1 MASFFRRNKPTTP
14 DSSRT
19 SRYSLEELAAAFPTA
34 PSAATPASPVE
45 ALPPAQTGTVP
56 AATPAPMPAPVAA
69 DPPTPA
75 AEHAAPATPAEALAR
90 DIAARTGQAQSVA
103 AVPNAPPAPAAPAPS
118 ALQALPDPA
127 PAAAPIAPAP
137 VVVVP
142 PVVAQPHGVPTSP
155 ATAPAAPAAPAQSLL
170 QSPPSTPAAPVP
182 TPVVATPVAATPA
195 VVPPVAAPPAVVPPA
210 ASAPPAA
217 APAASAT
224 PVVTAPSIVSSPL
237 PATQDDSIVGQHDA
251 LPAAPAGK
259 PGWRERL
266 RNSTFARSFG
276 GLFSRNPKLDD
287 DLLDEIETALITAD
301 VGIGATTALVE
312 GLRKRMKSREF
323 VDAQAMFKALRADLI
338 ALLQPVSKP
347 LVIDRS
353 LKPFVVLTVGV
364 NGVGKTTTI
373 GKLAKRFKDDGNSLM
388 LAAGDTF
395 RAAAVAQLQ
404 AWGDRNGVAVIAQGQ
419 NADAASVAFD
429 ALQAA
434 KARGTDVLIADTA
447 GRLHTQTGLMNE
459 LGKIRR
465 VLGKIDAAA
474 PHEVL
479 MVIDGT
485 TGQNAISQLRQFHAA
500 VGVTGLVVTKLDGT
514 AKGGV
519 VFALA
524 REFNIPIRF
533 AGIGERPEDL
543 RVFDP
548 VAFVDALLPDALGG

>member
-34 PSAATPASPVE
+34 PSAATPASPIE
-45 ALPPAQTGTVP
+45 ALPPAQTGTAP
-56 AATPAPMPAPVAA
+56 AAAPTPAPVAA

-75 AEHAAPATPAEALAR
+75 AEHAAPVTPAEALAR

-103 AVPNAPPAPAAPAPS
+103 AVPSTPPAPAAPAPS

-127 PAAAPIAPAP
+127 PAAAPVAPAP

-142 PVVAQPHGVPTSP
+142 PVVTQPHGIPTSP
-155 ATAPAAPAAPAQSLL
+155 ATAPAEPATPAQSPL

-182 TPVVATPVAATPA
+182 TPVVATPAA
-195 VVPPVAAPPAVVPPA
+195 AAPAVVPPA

-224 PVVTAPSIVSSPL
+224 PVVTPPAIVSSPL

-353 LKPFVVLTVGV
+353 HKPFVVLTVGV

-373 GKLAKRFKDDGNSLM
+373 GKLAKRFKDEGNSLM

>member
-1 MASFFRRNKPTTP
+1 MIEFRVSPTALPMASFFRRNKPTTP

-45 ALPPAQTGTVP
+45 AVP
-56 AATPAPMPAPVAA
+56 NAEPEREAAATPVVAPVTPAPAGGE
-69 DPPTPA
+69 P
-75 AEHAAPATPAEALAR
+75 AAPAAPIPPQITAAPADQLAQE
-90 DIAARTGQAQSVA
+90 IAARTGQAQSIA
-103 AVPNAPPAPAAPAPS
+103 AVPS
-118 ALQALPDPA
+118 
-127 PAAAPIAPAP
+127 
-137 VVVVP
+137 
-142 PVVAQPHGVPTSP
+142 
-155 ATAPAAPAAPAQSLL
+155 APAAPAAPAPTAL
-170 QSPPSTPAAPVP
+170 QALPDPIPAGAPSAPVVVPPPVVAQPQTVP
-182 TPVVATPVAATPA
+182 TPPPAVPAQPVSPLQSAAPA
-195 VVPPVAAPPAVVPPA
+195 VVAPPVAAPPASTPA
-210 ASAPPAA
+210 PAAA
-217 APAASAT
+217 APAGAPPISAAPT
-224 PVVTAPSIVSSPL
+224 VTAPAIVSAPL
-237 PATQDDSIVGQHDA
+237 PSTQDDSIVGQREA

-301 VGIGATTALVE
+301 VGIGATTALID

-373 GKLAKRFKDDGNSLM
+373 GKLAKRFKDEGNSLM

>member
-34 PSAATPASPVE
+34 PSAATPASPVD
-45 ALPPAQTGTVP
+45 ALPTAEPGRQT
-56 AATPAPMPAPVAA
+56 AATPAIAPV
-69 DPPTPA
+69 TPA
-75 AEHAAPATPAEALAR
+75 SAGSEPAAPAPPQTTAAPADQLAQE
-90 DIAARTGQAQSVA
+90 IAARTGQAQSIA
-103 AVPNAPPAPAAPAPS
+103 AVPSAPATPAAPAPT
-118 ALQALPDPA
+118 ALQALPDPM
-127 PAAAPIAPAP
+127 P
-137 VVVVP
+137 
-142 PVVAQPHGVPTSP
+142 
-155 ATAPAAPAAPAQSLL
+155 
-170 QSPPSTPAAPVP
+170 
-182 TPVVATPVAATPA
+182 
-195 VVPPVAAPPAVVPPA
+195 
-210 ASAPPAA
+210 ASAPPTST
-217 APAASAT
+217 APT
-224 PVVTAPSIVSSPL
+224 VTAPAIVSAPL
-237 PATQDDSIVGQHDA
+237 ASTQDDSIVGQRDA

-301 VGIGATTALVE
+301 VGIGATTALID

-323 VDAQAMFKALRADLI
+323 VDAQALFKALRADLI

-373 GKLAKRFKDDGNSLM
+373 GKLAKRFKDEGNSLM